1 MSMLVP
7 NILEVEILTSVL
19 TPALTLKLYSNDKT
33 PVAGDTS
40 SAYTEV
46 TGGGYSSK
54 SLTFANWTITS
65 GDPSVAT
72 YNSVQTWTFTG
83 PTDSPATI
91 YGYYVIRV
99 SDGHLMWAERFPS
112 ANVPFSTI
120 AGSVIKVLPKFTAQS
135 AK

>member
-54 SLTFANWTITS
+54 SPTFANWTIT
-65 GDPSVAT
+65 
-72 YNSVQTWTFTG
+72 
-83 PTDSPATI
+83 
-91 YGYYVIRV
+91 
-99 SDGHLMWAERFPS
+99 
-112 ANVPFSTI
+112 
-120 AGSVIKVLPKFTAQS
+120 
-135 AK
+135 

>member
-1 MSMLVP
+1 MMIVP

-33 PVAGDTS
+33 PAAGDTS

-46 TGGGYSSK
+46 TGGGYTSK
-54 SLTFANWTITS
+54 ALSFGNWDITS

-83 PTDSPATI
+83 PTDSPV
-91 YGYYVIRV
+91 YGYYVVRV

-135 AK
+135 AN